1 MPAEV
6 CLLTRE
12 GEVRVRVRR
21 GASVLAAVKRAGLP
35 LGQSCRGVGV
45 CAMCRVEVRSGAL
58 RPPDALEAKL
68 LARDDVKP
76 GERFAC
82 RARLEGD
89 AVVTTGYW

>member
-1 MPAEV
+1 MPVEV
-6 CLLTRE
+6 CFLTHA

-35 LGQSCRGVGV
+35 LGQSCRGLGV
-45 CAMCRVEVRSGAL
+45 CAMCRVVVKAGLL
-58 RPPDALEAKL
+58 RAPDVLEAGL
-68 LARDDVKP
+68 LARDDVKA

-82 RARLEGD
+82 RARLDGD